1 MVISDAYR
9 NDAFTAMKA
18 LMIPKPDAPQL
29 KGLFLYAFIFIFLYY
44 NIQIYTTDC

>member
-9 NDAFTAMKA
+9 HDAFTAMKA

-29 KGLFLYAFIFIFLYY
+29 KGNIIFKFV
-44 NIQIYTTDC
+44 NS